1 MENSSMFLR
10 GQVWYWED
18 PIYGRKENNL
28 EVSIGEAIMRFN
40 RYCIIAQTTET
51 IAKSSV
57 LVIPCSS
64 TNNTP
69 HDVPIPLAH
78 VFHENYTYAR
88 TRSIFPVHPKFLQ
101 RYICTLSEN
110 TMKQIEAEIC
120 KMLLPSVFSTTS
132 GEIFKELFNCDK
144 NSNYHEPIRQNLDFV
159 EKNIRSFIR
168 DHLVKSSNKDVISAH
183 ELKDAFDQYC
193 IIHNLD
199 LVEDIVEFLDTFTK
213 VTNNTGQ
220 RFIDKS
226 KYNVTE
232 FRGIKIRG
240 NLKLSIILSERDLIN
255 PSDPQKLSKWTEDT
269 INEFLNEYN
278 NNGVEVASDKF
289 GLKPST
295 ANNYWYRWK
304 DKLESNP
311 PIRTTPKVP
320 PTIDIQKSISKVS
333 NLIRDYL
340 REINIYDDIQETDK
354 KYEMNI
360 ISFYNNIG
368 TCIYYSLLELL
379 SIRKDD
385 GNENFYI
392 PNINENSNY
401 LDTWHFFDKAYHDKR
416 ISMNKNG
423 LDLINAYRK
432 YFPNKKGIDQDFI
445 TKLKPRLISK
455 IALCDDEVQKICDV
469 ISEKFCGITIKSE

>member
-1 MENSSMFLR
+1 MENSNMFLR

-28 EVSIGEAIMRFN
+28 EVSIGEGVMRYN

-51 IAKSSV
+51 IVKSSV

-78 VFHENYTYAR
+78 VFHENYTYAK
-88 TRSIFPVHPKFLQ
+88 TRCIFPVHPKFLQ

-110 TMKQIEAEIC
+110 TMKQIEAELC
-120 KMLLPSVFSTTS
+120 KMLLPSIISTIS
-132 GEIFKELFNCDK
+132 EEVFKELFECDL
-144 NSNYHEPIRQNLDFV
+144 NSTHHEPIRQNFDLI
-159 EKNIRSFIR
+159 ENNIRSFIR

-199 LVEDIVEFLDTFTK
+199 LVDDIVEFLDTFSK
-213 VTNNTGQ
+213 VTNNNGQ
-220 RFIDKS
+220 HFIDKS
-226 KYNVTE
+226 KYNVIE

-240 NLKLSIILSERDLIN
+240 NLKLSIILSEKDLIN
-255 PSDPQKLSKWTEDT
+255 PSDPQKLSKWNENT

-278 NNGVEVASDKF
+278 NNGVEIASDKF
-289 GLKPST
+289 GLKQST
-295 ANNYWYRWK
+295 ANNYWYKWK
-304 DKLESNP
+304 DKLDTNP
-311 PIRTTPKVP
+311 PIRTTMKVP

-340 REINIYDDIQETDK
+340 KEINIYNSIQEFNKDYK
-354 KYEMNI
+354 MNDV
-360 ISFYNNIG
+360 SFYNNIG
-368 TCIYYSLLELL
+368 TCMYYSLLELL

-385 GNENFYI
+385 ISGDFHI

-401 LDTWHFFDKAYHDKR
+401 LNTWHFFDKAYHDKR

-423 LDLINAYRK
+423 IDLINAYRK
-432 YFPNKKGIDQDFI
+432 YFPTKNGIDEDFI
-445 TKLKPRLISK
+445 IKLKPKLISK
-455 IALCDDEVQKICDV
+455 LAVHDDVIENICNI
-469 ISEKFCGITIKSE
+469 ISEKFCGINISVY